1 MTGSFLVNVVI
12 VTAVTVVTLTIIGV
26 VFFGVK
32 LDGGKIESLVGALGL
47 GTICF
52 MARGVA
58 FLLVVRSGEADVPIV
73 NVACFLLAFVS
84 GVFFDAPLTAL
95 EQVAH
100 GDAPSRS
107 HRVMC
112 PS

>member
-12 VTAVTVVTLTIIGV
+12 VTVVTVITLTIIGV
-26 VFFGVK
+26 IFFGVK
-32 LDGGKIESLVGALGL
+32 LDVGKIGGLVGALGL
-47 GTICF
+47 GAICF
-52 MARGVA
+52 MALGVA
-58 FLLVVRSGEADVPIV
+58 FLLVVRSGETAVPIV
-73 NVACFLLAFVS
+73 NVAYFPLAFVS

-112 PS
+112 PP